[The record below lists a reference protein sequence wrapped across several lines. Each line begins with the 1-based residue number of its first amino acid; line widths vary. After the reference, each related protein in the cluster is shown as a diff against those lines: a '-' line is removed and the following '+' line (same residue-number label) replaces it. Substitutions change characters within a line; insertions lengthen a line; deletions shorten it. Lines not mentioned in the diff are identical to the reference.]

1 MRKVA
6 YCQVYESD
14 KPVLLG
20 STLLE
25 PVNFPEQLIEEDTT
39 VCLFGDWEMN
49 PTWPA
54 MQSRLRSLANKCVI
68 KMFVASDLI

>member
-1 MRKVA
+1 MRRVA

-14 KPVLLG
+14 YPVLIG
-20 STLLE
+20 STPLE
-25 PVNFPEQLIEEDTT
+25 PVNFPEQLIEDDT
-39 VCLFGDWEMN
+39 VVYLFGDWEMN